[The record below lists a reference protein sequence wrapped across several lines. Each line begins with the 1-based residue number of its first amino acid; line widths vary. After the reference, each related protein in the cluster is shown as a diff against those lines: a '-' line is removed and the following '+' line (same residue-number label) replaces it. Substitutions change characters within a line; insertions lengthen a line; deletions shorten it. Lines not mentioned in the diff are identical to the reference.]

1 MRRIQRIA
9 LATALLASGAS
20 ACHPSQ
26 EEYDAQVARANELNG
41 QLETA
46 QRERDALQAQ
56 ITEMQTRNDEIAR
69 QLQQMGADVEHL
81 RGTNATLE
89 TDRQSLAATL
99 AETQRALDELRE
111 RQRQAEARL
120 ATFRGLLERFR
131 SMIQSGQLR
140 IRIDRNRM
148 IVQLPAGVLFD
159 SGRSDLKPEGQAALS
174 QVAAVLRQIPDRE
187 FQIAGHTDNVPLRG
201 GDNWQLSTQRAT
213 TVLRFLVQQQVPANR
228 LSAAGY
234 ADTQPVDSNDTET
247 GRQQNRRID
256 IVLVPNLNE
265 LPDLTSLE
273 GMTQ

>member
-1 MRRIQRIA
+1 MPRILRIFLSAA
-9 LATALLASGAS
+9 LFVAGAS

-26 EEYDAQVARANELNG
+26 EEYDAQVARANELTS

-46 QRERDALQAQ
+46 QRERDALTAQ
-56 ITEMQTRNDEIAR
+56 ITELQGRNEEIALR
-69 QLQQMGADVEHL
+69 LQQMGTDVESL
-81 RGTNATLE
+81 RGTNLTLQ
-89 TDRQSLAATL
+89 TDRESLAATL
-99 AETQRALDELRE
+99 AETQRALEELRE

-131 SMIQSGQLR
+131 SMIESGQLR

-159 SGRSDLKPEGQAALS
+159 SGRSDLKREGQAALAE
-174 QVAAVLRQIPDRE
+174 VAAVLRQIPDRE
-187 FQIAGHTDNVPLRG
+187 FQVAGHTDNVPLRG

-213 TVLRFLVQQQVPANR
+213 TVLRFLVQNQVPANR

-234 ADTQPVDSNDTET
+234 SDTQPVASNDTEA

>member
-1 MRRIQRIA
+1 MLKIHGFLVIFS
-9 LATALLASGAS
+9 LALLAAGG
-20 ACHPSQ
+20 CHPSQ
-26 EEYDAQVARANELNG
+26 EEFDAEVARANELQS
-41 QLETA
+41 QLEAA
-46 QRERDALQAQ
+46 QRDRDALQTQIAEAQ
-56 ITEMQTRNDEIAR
+56 ARNDAIAE
-69 QLQQMGADVEHL
+69 QLQRMGADVESL
-81 RGTNATLE
+81 RGHNATLQ
-89 TDRQSLAATL
+89 TDREALAASL
-99 AETQRALDELRE
+99 AETQRALEELRE

-148 IVQLPAGVLFD
+148 IVELPAGVLFD
-159 SGRSDLKPEGQAALS
+159 SGRSDLKPAGQAALAE
-174 QVAAVLRQIPDRE
+174 VAAVLRQIPDRE

-201 GDNWQLSTQRAT
+201 SDNWTLSTQRAT
-213 TVLRFLVQQQVPANR
+213 TVLRYLVQNQVPANR

-234 ADTQPVDSNDTET
+234 ADTQPVASNDTDA

-273 GMTQ
+273 GVTQ

>member
-1 MRRIQRIA
+1 MHRIQRI
-9 LATALLASGAS
+9 LLSATLLVLGAS

-26 EEYDAQVARANELNG
+26 EEYDAQVARASELQN

-46 QRERDALQAQ
+46 QRERDALQTQ
-56 ITEMQTRNDEIAR
+56 INEIQARNEDIAR
-69 QLQQMGADVEHL
+69 QLQQMGSDVENL
-81 RGTNATLE
+81 RGTNATLQ
-89 TDRQSLAATL
+89 TDRESLAATL
-99 AETQRALDELRE
+99 AETQRALEELRV

-120 ATFRGLLERFR
+120 ATFRSLLERFR
-131 SMIQSGQLR
+131 SMIESGQLR

-159 SGRSDLKPEGQAALS
+159 SGRSDLKPAGQAALAE
-174 QVAAVLRQIPDRE
+174 VANVLRQIPDRE

-213 TVLRFLVQQQVPANR
+213 TVLRFLVQNQVPANR

-234 ADTQPVDSNDTET
+234 ADTQPVASNDTDD